1 MRKEKTVIEEIMEKS
16 GNGFHARVVN
26 LLREQQ
32 WNVLVSPYYSDNY
45 TDKPREIDIIA
56 EKKFDVNDDFGSWLG
71 TLNAHFFVECKYI
84 TGTTIFWFD
93 FKDRNRAIERVMTD
107 TGMDHPDR
115 NVNINDHHYI
125 DSKSASVA
133 KLFSSEKSR
142 SEDNELVSKAIN
154 QNLNALVYYRNRR
167 DIFQTDQNL
176 RNQIL
181 KQISYPL
188 IVVNSFDNFFRIN
201 MGDSTEKSESIT
213 EPFQLEVNYA
223 YVDEKGNRKNEYFL
237 IDVVS
242 ISKLPEFLAMLEKT
256 DIVKVRE
263 KLFYEKKFQN
273 LQRQNNEDSGVNF
286 FSV

>member
-1 MRKEKTVIEEIMEKS
+1 MTKEKTIIEEIMEKS
-16 GNGFHARVVN
+16 GNGFHARVVK

-56 EKKFDVNDDFGSWLG
+56 EKKFDVNDDFRSWLG

-115 NVNINDHHYI
+115 NVNINGHHYI
-125 DSKSASVA
+125 DSKSVSVA

-154 QNLNALVYYRNRR
+154 QNLNALVYHRNRR
-167 DIFQTDQNL
+167 DIFQTDPNL

-223 YVDEKGNRKNEYFL
+223 YVDEKDNRKNEYFL

-242 ISKLPEFLAMLEKT
+242 ISKLPEFLEMLEKT
-256 DIVKVRE
+256 DIAKVRE
-263 KLFYEKKFQN
+263 KLSYENQLQN
-273 LQRQNNEDSGVNF
+273 FQRQNNKD
-286 FSV
+286 